1 MTSRRGGRAPVGR
14 QRELAELERL
24 LASAR
29 EGDPQLVFVEGPAGI
44 GKTALVE
51 HLLDRHELTA
61 QRATGMLWEQTVRF
75 GVVDQLLQTGPSAA
89 VPPDGTPVRAAER
102 LLDRW
107 AEAPP
112 DAVVVDDAH
121 HADIASLQALLSAYR
136 RMTDHR
142 LLLVLVARDDLM
154 PRELRRGRVLRIGPL
169 GSGEVRTL
177 AMLHAGRDL
186 PAPTV
191 QRLTGHTGG
200 NPEYVREL
208 LDELPARA
216 WLDWQPVLPAP
227 RGLAAETARRL
238 DSCGYAARRFV
249 ESAAV
254 LGSTSPVA
262 EAAELAGIDDPV
274 QALDEAAG
282 HGLVSTVS
290 GHALLQLAF
299 ASPLVHAAVYASL
312 PPLQRSD
319 LHRRAAERSE
329 DEDARLTH
337 LVAVTPNPDADLAAE
352 LDAFAVR
359 QSAAGAWSVAGGA
372 LLNASRL
379 SPTRHD
385 RQQRLLRAVD
395 AMVGAGE
402 LLSAGAFAP
411 QLESMPPGPLRD
423 AVLGYLAI
431 QRGRAAEA
439 ELLLTRAWQQCDLDR
454 EPETAALICQRRVL
468 HSLSRWHGPELVAW
482 GRRAMSLADP
492 DEPSAVESEAIMGL
506 GLAATGESRE
516 AERTYRQVVGR
527 VSRGAQSQRVHMGKG
542 WLDLAMDRPQTAR
555 RELESAMPGEHRMG
569 STRISLWAHGWLA
582 RTLFALGDWDEA
594 LQTVDRA
601 AVLLQDSGLDLCR
614 PLVHWTGAQIHAL
627 RGDFDSAEAHLA
639 HTTSAAGH
647 NYETMLAPSC
657 MAKAHFAEARSDYAG
672 VLRALDPLVQ
682 LHPRNGI
689 DEPGF
694 WPWHDIHANAL
705 VMANR
710 AQEADEF
717 LVPFEQLA
725 EQRGH
730 RSSQARLG
738 YARGRVLAAAGDID
752 AAKDVFERSVH
763 LLAGLPLP
771 YERARV
777 HFAYGQT
784 LRRAGKRKEAD
795 VVMQRA
801 REAYAALGAETY
813 VVRCDREL
821 KAGGVYARRDAA
833 DLTDL
838 TPQEHAVVR
847 LVAGGMTNKQ
857 AAQELFVSV
866 KTVQFHLT
874 RIYAKLGLRSRS
886 ELAARFHDRS

>member
-1 MTSRRGGRAPVGR
+1 MTSRRGSHAPVGR
-14 QRELAELERL
+14 QRELAELEHL

-29 EGDPQLVFVEGPAGI
+29 DGTPQLVFVEGPAGI
-44 GKTALVE
+44 GKTELVW
-51 HLLDRHELTA
+51 HFLHRHQLTVD
-61 QRATGMLWEQTVRF
+61 RATGMLWEQTARF
-75 GVVDQLLQTGPSAA
+75 GVVDRLLQATPNTAL
-89 VPPDGTPVRAAER
+89 PPDGTPVQAAER
-102 LLDRW
+102 LLTHW
-107 AEAPP
+107 AGTAP

-121 HADIASLQALLSAYR
+121 HADIASLQTLLSAHR
-136 RMTDHR
+136 RMTDQQ
-142 LLLVLVARDDLM
+142 LLVVLVVRDDLM
-154 PRELRRGRVLRIGPL
+154 PRELRREHVLRIGPL
-169 GSGEVRTL
+169 SSGEVRTL
-177 AMLHAGRDL
+177 AMLHSGRDL

-191 QRLTGHTGG
+191 QRLTAHTGG

-227 RGLAAETARRL
+227 RGLAAETTRQL

-254 LGSTSPVA
+254 LGDTAPVA
-262 EAAELAGIDDPV
+262 QAAELAGIDDPV
-274 QALDEAAG
+274 QALDEASS
-282 HGLVSTVS
+282 HGLVSTVP
-290 GHALLQLAF
+290 GHGLLQLAF

-319 LHRRAAERSE
+319 LHRRAANRAE

-337 LVAVTPNPDADLAAE
+337 LVAVTPHPDAELAAE
-352 LDAFAVR
+352 LDVFAVH
-359 QSAAGAWSVAGGA
+359 QSTAGAWSVAGQA

-379 SPTRHD
+379 SPTTND
-385 RQQRLLRAVD
+385 KQQRLLRAVD
-395 AMVGAGE
+395 AMVGAGD
-402 LLSAGAFAP
+402 LLSASAFTP
-411 QLESMPPGPLRD
+411 QLESMPPIPLRD

-439 ELLLTRAWQQCDLDR
+439 ELLLTRAWQQCDADH

-468 HSLSRWHGPELVAW
+468 HSLGRWHGPELVTW
-482 GRRAMSLADP
+482 GKRATSLADP
-492 DEPSAVESEAIMGL
+492 DDPSAIESEAIMGL
-506 GLAATGESRE
+506 GLAATGESRQ
-516 AERTYRQVVGR
+516 AERTYRQVVSH
-527 VSRGAQSQRVHMGKG
+527 VDRGAQSQRVHMGKG

-582 RTLFALGDWDEA
+582 RTLFTLGDWDEA

-627 RGDFDSAEAHLA
+627 RGDLDNAEAHLA

-694 WPWHDIHANAL
+694 WPWHDIYANAL
-705 VMANR
+705 VMTNHAH
-710 AQEADEF
+710 EADRF
-717 LVPFEQLA
+717 LIPFEQLA
-725 EQRGH
+725 ERRGH

-738 YARGRVLAAAGDID
+738 YARGRVLAAGGDID
-752 AAKDVFERSVH
+752 AAKDTFERSVH
-763 LLAGLPLP
+763 LLSGLPLP

-784 LRRAGKRKEAD
+784 LRRAGKRKDAD
-795 VVMQRA
+795 VVMHRA
-801 REAYAALGAETY
+801 REAYAALGANTY
-813 VVRCDREL
+813 VVRCDREI
-821 KAGGVYARRDAA
+821 KAGGVYARRDVG

-838 TPQEHAVVR
+838 TPQEHAVVN
-847 LVAGGMTNKQ
+847 LVAAGMTNKQ

-886 ELAARFHDRS
+886 ELAARFHHRA